1 MKFNTDQ
8 KPVLYCGS
16 ANTILQVQMG
26 EFLSDLEAK
35 YLMEKAGDAD

>member
-8 KPVLYCGS
+8 KPVLYWGA
-16 ANTILQVQMG
+16 ANTVLPVQMG
-26 EFLSDLEAK
+26 ESLSDLEAK